1 MTAAERHSAGLAGT
15 RYGYDAG
22 VEGEVWARAA
32 DRPAISVGHLRDQ
45 LRSTLAPLVEGH
57 RTCALVDF
65 PDHSNVGDSAIWLGA
80 ISWLSDAGLQIGY
93 RCDPE
98 TYNPGHLERFV
109 PTGPIFIN
117 GGGNLGDV
125 WRRHQ
130 RLREAVIRDFR
141 HRPIVQLPQTLHFQR
156 PENLTAARQLFDG
169 HPNLTLLVR
178 DRLSFNLVRSEFR
191 ARNGLC
197 PDMAFYIGQL
207 GRVVQPDVDIL
218 WLRREDRE
226 TAGASGPVPS
236 DVLACDWLDDRV
248 PMLRRAR
255 NVLQP
260 LAVRE
265 PGRRF
270 VLARALA
277 AAYDQ
282 QARQRLRAGCKLL
295 SRGRV
300 VITDR
305 LHAHILCLL
314 LGIPHVL
321 LDNSYG
327 KVRRVHETW
336 TAGASGVRWA
346 ASPSEAIAVARSL
359 LKP

>member
-1 MTAAERHSAGLAGT
+1 M
-15 RYGYDAG
+15 
-22 VEGEVWARAA
+22 
-32 DRPAISVGHLRDQ
+32 SVPHLRDQ
-45 LRSTLAPLVEGH
+45 LRSTLAPLAQGH

-80 ISWLSDAGLQIGY
+80 VSWLADAGLRIGY

-98 TYNPGHLERFV
+98 TYNPDHLERFA

-130 RLREAVIRDFR
+130 RLREAVITDFR
-141 HRPIVQLPQTLHFQR
+141 DRPIVQLPQTLHFQR
-156 PENLTAARQLFDG
+156 AENLAAARQLFDA

-178 DRLSFNLVRSEFR
+178 DCLSLKLVRSEFR
-191 ARNGLC
+191 AKSGLC

-207 GRVVQPDVDIL
+207 DRVVQPDVDIL

-226 TAGASGPVPS
+226 TSGASGPVPS

-248 PMLRRAR
+248 PTLRRAR
-255 NVLQP
+255 NVLRP
-260 LAVRE
+260 LAARE
-265 PGRRF
+265 PGRLF

-282 QARQRLRAGCKLL
+282 QARQRLRAGCNLL

-314 LGIPHVL
+314 LRIPHVL

>member
-1 MTAAERHSAGLAGT
+1 M
-15 RYGYDAG
+15 
-22 VEGEVWARAA
+22 
-32 DRPAISVGHLRDQ
+32 
-45 LRSTLAPLVEGH
+45 LAPFVEDQ

-80 ISWLSDAGLQIGY
+80 TSWLSDAGVRIGY
-93 RCDPE
+93 RCDPG
-98 TYNPGHLERFV
+98 TYNPDHLEHFV

-130 RLREAVIRDFR
+130 RLREAVIKDFR
-141 HRPIVQLPQTLHFQR
+141 DRPIVQLPQTVHFQR
-156 PENLTAARQLFDG
+156 PENLAVARQLFDA

-178 DRLSFNLVRSEFR
+178 DRLSLNLVRSEFR
-191 ARNGLC
+191 ARTALC
-197 PDMAFYIGQL
+197 PDMAFYIGRID
-207 GRVVQPDVDIL
+207 RVIPPDVDIL

-226 TAGASGPVPS
+226 TSGASGPVPS
-236 DVLACDWLDDRV
+236 GVLACDWLDDRV

-255 NVLQP
+255 NLLRP
-260 LAVRE
+260 LAARE

-270 VLARALA
+270 ILARALA
-277 AAYDQ
+277 IAYDQ
-282 QARQRLRAGCKLL
+282 QARRRLRAGCSLL

-336 TAGASGVRWA
+336 TAGAPGVRWA

-359 LKP
+359 VHP